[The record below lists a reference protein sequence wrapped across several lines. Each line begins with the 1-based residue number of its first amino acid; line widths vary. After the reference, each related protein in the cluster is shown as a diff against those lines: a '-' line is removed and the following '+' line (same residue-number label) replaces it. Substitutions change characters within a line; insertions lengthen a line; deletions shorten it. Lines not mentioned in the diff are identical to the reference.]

1 MTGAAEPFSD
11 YAKLTNRI
19 LYCYTRKVK
28 QHVSCFTSFINKSK
42 AVMLIIALIRGVAL
56 AMKDLHDQ
64 KFQESQLKRIE
75 AIAALKEAGLAL
87 IQIRELFATATPNS
101 EGLIETDD
109 GNFKSFKAYLKS
121 GALAFSSR
129 SAYNYI
135 KLADN
140 WDIILDL
147 GMQDPHNA
155 DKCMRLCRTLKVIDW
170 YNRKLEEGW
179 EPEYLTLDLYWS
191 EDNAP
196 NGYESRPNYKN
207 LYEEAQATI
216 ARLEAELNRYRLEAL
231 V

>member
-1 MTGAAEPFSD
+1 
-11 YAKLTNRI
+11 
-19 LYCYTRKVK
+19 
-28 QHVSCFTSFINKSK
+28 
-42 AVMLIIALIRGVAL
+42 MLSIAQIRGVAS

-87 IQIRELFATATPNS
+87 IKIRELFTTATPNS

-109 GNFKSFKAYLKS
+109 GNFKSFKAYLK
-121 GALAFSSR
+121 GGVLPFSSR

-135 KLADN
+135 KLADH
-140 WDIILDL
+140 WDIIIDL
-147 GMQDPHNA
+147 GMQDQRNA

-179 EPEYLTLDLYWS
+179 EPEYLTLDLYWA

-231 V
+231 I